1 MSVRTVNPY
10 SGEKLAEFEED
21 STEQIKEKFNSVSIA
36 QKDWGKDVDERLN
49 YLKKSLKPSL
59 ERNLEDLAKL
69 MSSEM
74 GKSIT
79 QSRAEIN
86 KTIRLIDYAVDNAKK
101 FLADEPVKTEADRS
115 YVRFEPLGT
124 VFLIMPWNYPLWQA
138 MRAAIP
144 AMAAGNGI
152 ILKHASIVTGTAKK
166 IEEIAETDIFR
177 TIVARGASSLE
188 AIRYS
193 DGVSFTGSTGA
204 GSQIAQE
211 SGKNLKKAVLELGGS
226 DPFIVLKSADIEKTA
241 KNAAFGRLQNNGQS
255 CIASKRFLVHE
266 DIFDQFYE
274 AMSEEFSKVRT
285 GDQLSDSTFL
295 GPLSSAEQA
304 ETVRKQIKELSTI
317 GKVSEIGNHE
327 GAIVPPTLAVT
338 EEKYTEEVFGPVA
351 ILKKFRNDDECVRI
365 ANETPFGLGSSIW
378 GDPEEAARLIPEIK
392 AGMVFVN
399 HIVASDPRLP
409 FGGVKKSGYGRE
421 LSRYGMLEFTNVKT
435 VWSQRN
441 P

>member
-1 MSVRTVNPY
+1 MTVRTVNPY
-10 SGEKLAEFEED
+10 SGKKLAEFEED
-21 STEQIKEKFNSVSIA
+21 SPEQIRVKFNSVSEA
-36 QKDWGKDVDERLN
+36 QKDWGKDLDERIN
-49 YLKKSLKPSL
+49 YMKKSLKPSL
-59 ERNLEDLAKL
+59 ERNLEELAKL

-74 GKSIT
+74 GKSVT
-79 QSRAEIN
+79 QSRAEIK
-86 KTIRLIDYAVDNAKK
+86 KTITLIDYAVENARK
-101 FLADEPVKTEADRS
+101 FLEEEPVRTEADRS

-138 MRAAIP
+138 MRAGIP
-144 AMAAGNGI
+144 AMTAGNGI
-152 ILKHASIVTGTAKK
+152 VLKHASIVTGTARK
-166 IEEIAETDIFR
+166 IEEIAGTELFR
-177 TIVARGASSLE
+177 TIVAKGSSALD
-188 AIRYS
+188 AIKYS

-211 SGKNLKKAVLELGGS
+211 AGKNLKKAVLELGGS

-255 CIASKRFLVHE
+255 CIASKRFLIHE
-266 DIFDQFYE
+266 DVFDQFYD
-274 AMSEEFSKVRT
+274 AMHEEFSRVKV

-304 ETVRKQIKELSTI
+304 ETVRKQIRELSAI
-317 GKVSEIGNHE
+317 GKVDEIGKHD
-327 GAIVPPTLAVT
+327 GAIVPPTLALIR
-338 EEKYTEEVFGPVA
+338 EKYTEEVFGPVA
-351 ILKKFRNDDECVRI
+351 ILKKFKTEDECIRI

-378 GDPEEAARLIPEIK
+378 GDPEEAAKLIPGIK

-435 VWSQRN
+435 VWSQKN